1 MKHTSVNLD
10 EGVLRRLQELEK
22 FTGTAPGKAIR
33 IAVHDYIER
42 MLCAKRAY
50 DTVLMQDVQQGDAIA
65 AQRAKFLLTI
75 TPGERAAIEKLRAK
89 NK

>member
-1 MKHTSVNLD
+1 VKHTSVNL
-10 EGVLRRLQELEK
+10 EENVLRRLQELEK
-22 FTGTAPGKAIR
+22 FTGAAPAKAIR

-65 AQRAKFLLTI
+65 AQRAKLALTL
-75 TPGERAAIEKLRAK
+75 TPDERAVILKLRAK
-89 NK
+89 K